1 MSYRSVY
8 LTILISLS
16 FISFS
21 LAFQPQTKEELQ
33 TAVDLWVSDN
43 ASALSTYG
51 TINSWNVSLI
61 TDMSDLFK
69 EKTTFNDD
77 ISNWNVSNVTTMGRM
92 FQECRAFN
100 QDISSWDVSSVTNM
114 GGVGAAGGGGSHGHG
129 SIDVDVQYVDVIIA
143 TKD

>member
-8 LTILISLS
+8 LTILLSLS
-16 FISFS
+16 VISFS

-51 TINSWNVSLI
+51 EINSWDVSLI
-61 TDMSDLFK
+61 TDMSELFK

-77 ISNWNVSNVTTMGRM
+77 ISN
-92 FQECRAFN
+92 
-100 QDISSWDVSSVTNM
+100 
-114 GGVGAAGGGGSHGHG
+114 AGEFRQTRKM
-129 SIDVDVQYVDVIIA
+129 VLL
-143 TKD
+143 K